1 MAEVYKKA
9 GKVKGREEESD
20 VFKPGFENKALVPK
34 VDDNENIAKI
44 KNIDLDLKDID
55 FDSSV
60 DNIKNSLDKPKPNLV
75 NPADVD
81 IENHRIDWDKGLLER
96 LKKIK
101 GQTNYIGDD
110 LKVLNKKL
118 NK

>member
-1 MAEVYKKA
+1 MAEVYKKE
-9 GKVKGREEESD
+9 GKVKGKEEESD
-20 VFKPGFENKALVPK
+20 VFKPGFVNKALVPNID
-34 VDDNENIAKI
+34 VDENIAKI

-55 FDSSV
+55 FDAS
-60 DNIKNSLDKPKPNLV
+60 DENIKNSLDKPKRNLV

-110 LKVLNKKL
+110 LKVLNKRLK
-118 NK
+118 K

>member
-1 MAEVYKKA
+1 MAEVFKKE
-9 GKVKGREEESD
+9 GKIRGKEEESD
-20 VFKPGFENKALVPK
+20 VFKPGFENKALVPNLE
-34 VDDNENIAKI
+34 VDENIAKI

-55 FDSSV
+55 FDSTGQ
-60 DNIKNSLDKPKPNLV
+60 NLEKSLDSTKPKLV

-101 GQTNYIGDD
+101 GQTTYIGDD
-110 LKVLNKKL
+110 LKVLNKRLK
-118 NK
+118 K

>member
-1 MAEVYKKA
+1 MAEVYKKE
-9 GKVKGREEESD
+9 GKVKGKEEESD
-20 VFKPGFENKALVPK
+20 VFKPGFENKALVPNID
-34 VDDNENIAKI
+34 VDENIAKI

-55 FDSSV
+55 FDSS
-60 DNIKNSLDKPKPNLV
+60 DESIKNSLDKPKRNLV

-110 LKVLNKKL
+110 LKVLNKRL